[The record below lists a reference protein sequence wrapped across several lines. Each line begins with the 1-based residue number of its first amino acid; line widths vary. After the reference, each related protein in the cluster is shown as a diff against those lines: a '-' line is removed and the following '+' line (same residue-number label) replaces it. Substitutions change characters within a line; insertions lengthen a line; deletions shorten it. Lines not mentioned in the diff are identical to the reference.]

1 MDAAMSRVTFQ
12 GENHT
17 LPLNQSKLIT
27 YQNFFFLMG
36 PPKEHRLHGHVVYD
50 LFITFFL
57 IVAFPT
63 TDFLMESKFSQ
74 NFPLALLRI
83 PHTLVQ

>member
-1 MDAAMSRVTFQ
+1 MDAATSRVTFQ

-17 LPLNQSKLIT
+17 LPLNQSKLII
-27 YQNFFFLMG
+27 YQNFFFQWGLQRNTDCMAM
-36 PPKEHRLHGHVVYD
+36 LCYD

-63 TDFLMESKFSQ
+63 TDFLIESKFSQ

>member
-1 MDAAMSRVTFQ
+1 MQLRVKW
-12 GENHT
+12 
-17 LPLNQSKLIT
+17 PSKEKIT
-27 YQNFFFLMG
+27 ASLEPKQINYLSEFFFNGASKG
-36 PPKEHRLHGHVVYD
+36 P
-50 LFITFFL
+50 FTFFL

>member
-1 MDAAMSRVTFQ
+1 MDAATSRVTFQ

-17 LPLNQSKLIT
+17 LLLNQSKWIT
-27 YQNFFFLMG
+27 YQNFLEWGLQKNTDCMAMLCY
-36 PPKEHRLHGHVVYD
+36 K

-63 TDFLMESKFSQ
+63 TNFLMESKFSQ

-83 PHTLVQ
+83 SHTLVQ